1 MSFSFAES
9 ESWLSS
15 PFQSLN
21 YRKRCGIAIDKEI
34 LVTVPGIERFVRLN
48 KGFFFFYSFTL
59 IGIGKGPRSNSL
71 KPSFYSREV
80 PRPAL
85 LSPKVDLF
93 YLLLGWTD
101 HPARSEV
108 SSSACIFKS
117 KEEKKLLVSPTCS
130 DTNSFVAHICNMII
144 LFLD

>member
-15 PFQSLN
+15 PSQSLN

-34 LVTVPGIERFVRLN
+34 LVTVPGIGRFVRLN

-59 IGIGKGPRSNSL
+59 IGIGKGPGSNSL
-71 KPSFYSREV
+71 EPSFYSREV

-85 LSPKVDLF
+85 LSPKVDLL
-93 YLLLGWTD
+93 YLLL
-101 HPARSEV
+101 
-108 SSSACIFKS
+108 
-117 KEEKKLLVSPTCS
+117 
-130 DTNSFVAHICNMII
+130 N
-144 LFLD
+144 